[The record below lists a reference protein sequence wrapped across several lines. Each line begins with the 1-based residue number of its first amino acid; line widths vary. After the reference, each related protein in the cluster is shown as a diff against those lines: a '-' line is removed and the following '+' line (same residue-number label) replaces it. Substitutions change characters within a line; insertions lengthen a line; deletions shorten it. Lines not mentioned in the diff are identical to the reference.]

1 MYIYI
6 YIHTHIYIYI
16 YIYIYIHIY
25 IYIYYI
31 NIYIYIYI
39 YTYIHIHTHTP
50 KKLSATNLHH
60 YGSKQFLDPSIYILD
75 GRCFRA
81 LRELALVAVGI
92 QLLYILWP

>member
-1 MYIYI
+1 MLNVTIMCIYTYTYIYI
-6 YIHTHIYIYI
+6 YTYT
-16 YIYIYIHIY
+16 YIHIY
-25 IYIYYI
+25 
-31 NIYIYIYI
+31 IYIYIYI

-50 KKLSATNLHH
+50 KTLSVTNLHH
-60 YGSKQFLDPSIYILD
+60 YGSKQFLDPSTYILD